1 MSKERLPICVDCG
14 EEIQPTFENSDE
26 CPAQCDVCRRE
37 L

>member
-1 MSKERLPICVDCG
+1 MSKEKLPICVDCG
-14 EEIQPTFENSDE
+14 EEIPPNFGVDE